1 MQTLKSNAKKV
12 FLQVYGDDPE
22 TPDELHRTA
31 RKIKKMAKNPF
42 IPFSRPWIDDTEIE
56 AVSQVLASKWIST
69 GNRVREF
76 ERAFA
81 EYLGVKHAIAV
92 SSCTAALH
100 LSLVVAE
107 IGSGDEVITTPYTF
121 TATAEAIRYVGAKPV
136 FVDIDPNT
144 LNIDATKIE
153 QAITPRTRAILP
165 VHIAGLPCDMDVIQD
180 ICRNHNLVLIDDA
193 AHAIPTEYK
202 GQYIGNM
209 GDLSAFSF
217 YANKNMTTGEGGMIT
232 TNNDAFAKPLRT
244 MRLHGID
251 KDAWA
256 RQSARDIW
264 RYDIATEGYKYN
276 MTDIQA
282 AMGLCQLMKLNKQH
296 ERRRNLA
303 QIYQTELASFPQIST
318 PVAPENPNEHSWH
331 LYIIQLPPGERD
343 GFIGALRE
351 ANIECSVHYIP
362 LHLFEFYQAQYG
374 YCVGDFPCAEAAFE
388 RVVSLP
394 LHPGLTE
401 AEIHIVIDA
410 IGNFFSYERS

>member
-1 MQTLKSNAKKV
+1 
-12 FLQVYGDDPE
+12 
-22 TPDELHRTA
+22 
-31 RKIKKMAKNPF
+31 MAQNPF

-76 ERAFA
+76 ERSFA

-100 LSLVVAE
+100 LSLVVA
-107 IGSGDEVITTPYTF
+107 GVGNGNEVITTPYTF

-136 FVDIDPNT
+136 FVDIHPDT

-153 QAITPRTRAILP
+153 QAITPQTKAILP
-165 VHIAGLPCDMDVIQD
+165 VHIAGIACDMDAIQD
-180 ICRNHNLVLIDDA
+180 ICQSHNLVLIDDA

-202 GQYIGNM
+202 GQSIGNI

-217 YANKNMTTGEGGMIT
+217 YANKNLTTGEGGMIT

-256 RQSARDIW
+256 RQSQRDIW
-264 RYDIATEGYKYN
+264 RYDITTEGYKYN

-296 ERRRNLA
+296 ERRRNFA
-303 QIYQTELASFPQIST
+303 QIYQTELAKFPQISP
-318 PVAPENPNEHSWH
+318 PVAPDNPREHAWH
-331 LYIIQLPPGERD
+331 LYIIRLQTGNRD
-343 GFIGALRE
+343 DFVEFLRA

-362 LHLFEFYQAQYG
+362 LHLFEFYQERYG
-374 YCVGDFPCAEAAFE
+374 YRVGDFPCAEAAYE

-394 LHPGLTE
+394 LHPGLTDGD
-401 AEIHIVIDA
+401 IYTVIAA
-410 IGNFFSYERS
+410 IGKILNA

>member
-1 MQTLKSNAKKV
+1 
-12 FLQVYGDDPE
+12 
-22 TPDELHRTA
+22 
-31 RKIKKMAKNPF
+31 MAKNPF

-76 ERAFA
+76 ERSFA

-100 LSLVVAE
+100 LSLVVAG
-107 IGSGDEVITTPYTF
+107 IGNDDEVITTPYTF

-136 FVDIDPNT
+136 FVDIHPDT
-144 LNIDATKIE
+144 LNIDTNKIE
-153 QAITPRTRAILP
+153 QAITPQTKAILP
-165 VHIAGLPCDMDVIQD
+165 VHIAGIACDMDALQD
-180 ICRNHNLVLIDDA
+180 ICQNHNLVLIDDA

-202 GQYIGNM
+202 GQSIGNI

-217 YANKNMTTGEGGMIT
+217 YANKNLTTGEGGMIT
-232 TNNDAFAKPLRT
+232 TNSDAFAKPLRP

-256 RQSARDIW
+256 RQSQRDIW
-264 RYDIATEGYKYN
+264 RYDITTEGYKYN

-296 ERRRNLA
+296 ERRRNFA
-303 QIYQTELASFPQIST
+303 QIYQTELAKFPQIST
-318 PVAPENPNEHSWH
+318 PMVPDNPREHSWH
-331 LYIIQLPPGERD
+331 LYIIQLQNGDRNE
-343 GFIGALRE
+343 FVASLSE

-362 LHLFEFYQAQYG
+362 LHLFEFYQEKYG
-374 YCVGDFPCAEAAFE
+374 YRVGDFPCAEAAFE

-394 LHPGLTE
+394 LHPGLTDGD
-401 AEIHIVIDA
+401 IHTVVAA
-410 IGNFFSYERS
+410 IGKILNA

>member
-1 MQTLKSNAKKV
+1 
-12 FLQVYGDDPE
+12 
-22 TPDELHRTA
+22 
-31 RKIKKMAKNPF
+31 MAQNPF

-100 LSLVVAE
+100 LSLVVA
-107 IGSGDEVITTPYTF
+107 GVGNDDEVITTPYTF

-136 FVDIDPNT
+136 FVDIHPDT

-153 QAITPRTRAILP
+153 RAITPQTKAILP
-165 VHIAGLPCDMDVIQD
+165 VHIAGIACDMDAIQD

-202 GQYIGNM
+202 GQSIGNI

-217 YANKNMTTGEGGMIT
+217 YANKNLTTGEGGMIT
-232 TNNDAFAKPLRT
+232 TNSDAFAEPLRT

-256 RQSARDIW
+256 RQSQRDIW
-264 RYDIATEGYKYN
+264 RYDITTEGYKYN

-296 ERRRNLA
+296 ERRRNFA
-303 QIYQTELASFPQIST
+303 QIYQTELAKFPQIST
-318 PVAPENPNEHSWH
+318 PAVPENPREHSWH
-331 LYIIQLPPGERD
+331 LYIIQLYTGNRD
-343 GFIGALRE
+343 EVVASLSE

-362 LHLFEFYQAQYG
+362 LHLFEFYQEKYG
-374 YCVGDFPCAEAAFE
+374 YRVGDFPCAEAAYE

-394 LHPGLTE
+394 LHPGLIDGD
-401 AEIHIVIDA
+401 IHTVIAA
-410 IGNFFSYERS
+410 IEKILNA

>member
-1 MQTLKSNAKKV
+1 
-12 FLQVYGDDPE
+12 
-22 TPDELHRTA
+22 
-31 RKIKKMAKNPF
+31 MAENRF

-69 GNRVREF
+69 GNRTREF

-136 FVDIDPNT
+136 FVDIHPDT
-144 LNIDATKIE
+144 LNIDTSKIE
-153 QAITPRTRAILP
+153 QAITPRTKAILP
-165 VHIAGLPCDMDVIQD
+165 VHIAGLPCDMDTLRD
-180 ICRNHNLVLIDDA
+180 ISQNHNLTLIDDA
-193 AHAIPTEYK
+193 AHAIPVEYK
-202 GQYIGNM
+202 EQYIGAL

-217 YANKNMTTGEGGMIT
+217 YANKNLTTGEGGMIT
-232 TNNDAFAKPLRT
+232 TNNDTFAKLLRT

-256 RQSARDIW
+256 RQSQRNIW

-296 ERRRNLA
+296 ERRRNFA
-303 QIYQTELASFPQIST
+303 QLYQTELAKFPQIRT
-318 PVAPENPNEHSWH
+318 PMAPDNPREHAWH
-331 LYIIQLPPGERD
+331 LYIIQLQTGNRD
-343 GFIGALRE
+343 DFVEFLRE

-362 LHLFEFYQAQYG
+362 LHLFAFYQEQYG
-374 YCVGDFPCAEAAFE
+374 YQVGDFPCAEAAFE

-401 AEIHIVIDA
+401 EDIHIVVDV
-410 IGNFFSYERS
+410 IGKVLAS

>member
-1 MQTLKSNAKKV
+1 
-12 FLQVYGDDPE
+12 
-22 TPDELHRTA
+22 
-31 RKIKKMAKNPF
+31 MAKNPF

-121 TATAEAIRYVGAKPV
+121 TATAEAIRYVDAKPI
-136 FVDIDPNT
+136 FVDIHPDT
-144 LNIDATKIE
+144 LNIDTSKIE
-153 QAITPRTRAILP
+153 QAITSRTKAILP
-165 VHIAGLPCDMDVIQD
+165 VHIAGIPCDMDALRD
-180 ICRNHNLVLIDDA
+180 ISQNHNLMLIDDA
-193 AHAIPTEYK
+193 AHAIPVEYK
-202 GQYIGNM
+202 GQHIGAI

-217 YANKNMTTGEGGMIT
+217 YANKNLTTAEGGMIT
-232 TNNDAFAKPLRT
+232 TNSDAFAKPLRT

-256 RQSARDIW
+256 RQSQRNIW

-296 ERRRNLA
+296 ERRRNFA
-303 QIYQTELASFPQIST
+303 QIYQTELAKFSQIRT
-318 PVAPENPNEHSWH
+318 PVSPDNPREHAWH
-331 LYIIQLPPGERD
+331 LYIIQLQTGNRD
-343 GFIGALRE
+343 AFVEALSE

-362 LHLFEFYQAQYG
+362 LHLFDFYQDQYG
-374 YCVGDFPCAEAAFE
+374 YRVGDFPCAEAAFE

-401 AEIHIVIDA
+401 SDVYHVIDI
-410 IGNFFSYERS
+410 IGKTLISLEKVSGTIN

>member
-1 MQTLKSNAKKV
+1 MEQK
-12 FLQVYGDDPE
+12 
-22 TPDELHRTA
+22 
-31 RKIKKMAKNPF
+31 PF

-56 AVSQVLASKWIST
+56 AVSEVLASKWIST
-69 GNRVREF
+69 GARVREF

-100 LSLVVAE
+100 LSLVVSG
-107 IGSGDEVITTPYTF
+107 IGVGDEVITTPYTF

-136 FVDIDPNT
+136 FVDIDPET
-144 LNIDATKIE
+144 LNIDITKIAP
-153 QAITPRTRAILP
+153 AITSRTKAMMP
-165 VHIAGLPCDMDVIQD
+165 VHIAGLPCNMDALRE
-180 ICRNHNLVLIDDA
+180 ICQTHNLLLIDDA
-193 AHAIPTEYK
+193 AHAIPAEYK
-202 GQYIGNM
+202 GQYIGSL

-217 YANKNMTTGEGGMIT
+217 YANKNMTTAEGGMIT
-232 TNNDAFAKPLRT
+232 TNNDALAEPLQT

-256 RQSARDIW
+256 RQSGRSIW
-264 RYDIATEGYKYN
+264 RYDITTEGYKYN

-296 ERRRNLA
+296 ERRQNFV
-303 QIYQTELASFPQIST
+303 QIYQSELAKFPQVST
-318 PVAPENPNEHSWH
+318 PFVPGNSAEHAWH
-331 LYIIQLPPGERD
+331 LYIIQLHTGNRD
-343 GFIGALRE
+343 EFVESLRE

-362 LHLFEFYQAQYG
+362 LHLFEFYQKQYG
-374 YCVGDFPCAEAAFE
+374 YSVGDFPCAEEVFE

-401 AEIHIVIDA
+401 SDVHLVIDA
-410 IGNFFSYERS
+410 IGKILRRL

>member
-1 MQTLKSNAKKV
+1 
-12 FLQVYGDDPE
+12 
-22 TPDELHRTA
+22 
-31 RKIKKMAKNPF
+31 MAENRF

-136 FVDIDPNT
+136 FVDIHPDT
-144 LNIDATKIE
+144 LNIDTSKIE
-153 QAITPRTRAILP
+153 QAITSRTKAILP
-165 VHIAGLPCDMDVIQD
+165 VHIAGIPCDMDALRD
-180 ICRNHNLVLIDDA
+180 ISQNHNLMLIDDA
-193 AHAIPTEYK
+193 AHAIPVEYK
-202 GQYIGNM
+202 GQHIGAI

-217 YANKNMTTGEGGMIT
+217 YANKNLTTAEGGMIT
-232 TNNDAFAKPLRT
+232 TNSDAFAKPLRT
-244 MRLHGID
+244 MRLHGIN

-256 RQSARDIW
+256 RQSQRNIW

-296 ERRRNLA
+296 ERRRNFA
-303 QIYQTELASFPQIST
+303 QIYQTELAKFPQIRT
-318 PVAPENPNEHSWH
+318 PVSPDNPREHAWH
-331 LYIIQLPPGERD
+331 LYIIQLQTGNRD
-343 GFIGALRE
+343 AFVEALSE

-362 LHLFEFYQAQYG
+362 LHLFDFYQDQYG
-374 YCVGDFPCAEAAFE
+374 YRVGDFPCAEAAFE
-388 RVVSLP
+388 GVVSLP

-401 AEIHIVIDA
+401 EEIHIVIDE
-410 IGNFFSYERS
+410 IGKLLDS

>member
-1 MQTLKSNAKKV
+1 
-12 FLQVYGDDPE
+12 
-22 TPDELHRTA
+22 
-31 RKIKKMAKNPF
+31 MAQNPF

-81 EYLGVKHAIAV
+81 EHLGVKHAIAV

-100 LSLVVAE
+100 LSLVVT
-107 IGSGDEVITTPYTF
+107 GVGNGDEVITTPYTF

-136 FVDIDPNT
+136 FVDIHPDT
-144 LNIDATKIE
+144 LNIDTTKIE
-153 QAITPRTRAILP
+153 RAITSRTKAILP
-165 VHIAGLPCDMDVIQD
+165 VHIAGIACDMDAIQN
-180 ICRNHNLVLIDDA
+180 ICRNYNLVLIDDA

-202 GQYIGNM
+202 GQSIGNI

-217 YANKNMTTGEGGMIT
+217 YANKNLTTGEGGMIT
-232 TNNDAFAKPLRT
+232 TNSDAFAKPLRT

-256 RQSARDIW
+256 RQSQRDIW
-264 RYDIATEGYKYN
+264 RYDITTEGYKYN

-296 ERRRNLA
+296 ERRRNFA
-303 QIYQTELASFPQIST
+303 QIYQTELANFPQIST
-318 PVAPENPNEHSWH
+318 PAVPDNPSEHSWH
-331 LYIIQLPPGERD
+331 LYIIQLHTGNRD
-343 GFIGALRE
+343 EVVASLRE

-362 LHLFEFYQAQYG
+362 LHLFDFYQEQYG
-374 YCVGDFPCAEAAFE
+374 YRVGDFPCAEAAFE

-401 AEIHIVIDA
+401 EDLHTVIAA
-410 IGNFFSYERS
+410 IGKILNT

>member
-1 MQTLKSNAKKV
+1 
-12 FLQVYGDDPE
+12 
-22 TPDELHRTA
+22 
-31 RKIKKMAKNPF
+31 MANNRF

-69 GNRVREF
+69 GNRAREF

-100 LSLVVAE
+100 LSLVVAG

-136 FVDIDPNT
+136 FVDIHPDT
-144 LNIDATKIE
+144 LNIDTNKVE
-153 QAITPRTRAILP
+153 PAITPRTKAILP
-165 VHIAGLPCDMDVIQD
+165 VHIAGIPCDMNALKD
-180 ICRNHNLVLIDDA
+180 ISQRHNLTLIDDA
-193 AHAIPTEYK
+193 AHAIPAEYR
-202 GQYIGNM
+202 GQHIGSI

-217 YANKNMTTGEGGMIT
+217 YANKNLTTGEGGMIT
-232 TNNDAFAKPLRT
+232 TNSDAFAEPLRT
-244 MRLHGID
+244 MRLHGIN

-256 RQSARDIW
+256 RQSQRNIW
-264 RYDIATEGYKYN
+264 YYEITTEGYKYN

-296 ERRRNLA
+296 ERRRNFA
-303 QIYQTELASFPQIST
+303 QIYQTELAKFAQIST
-318 PVAPENPNEHSWH
+318 PVAPDNAREHAWH
-331 LYIIQLPPGERD
+331 LYIIQLNTGNRD
-343 GFIGALRE
+343 KFVEALRE

-362 LHLFEFYQAQYG
+362 LHLFEFYQERYG
-374 YCVGDFPCAEAAFE
+374 YGVGDFPCAEAAFE

-410 IGNFFSYERS
+410 IGKTLAL

>member
-1 MQTLKSNAKKV
+1 MAKK
-12 FLQVYGDDPE
+12 
-22 TPDELHRTA
+22 
-31 RKIKKMAKNPF
+31 PF

-69 GNRVREF
+69 GTKVREF
-76 ERAFA
+76 ERSFA

-100 LSLVVAE
+100 LSLVVAG
-107 IGSGDEVITTPYTF
+107 ISSGDEVITTPYTF

-136 FVDIDPNT
+136 FVDIQPDT
-144 LNIDATKIE
+144 LNIDITKIE
-153 QAITPRTRAILP
+153 QAITRRTKAILP
-165 VHIAGLPCDMDVIQD
+165 VHFAGLPCNMDVLQD
-180 ICRNHNLVLIDDA
+180 ICRNHDLTLIDDA

-202 GQYIGNM
+202 GQYIGGI

-217 YANKNMTTGEGGMIT
+217 YANKNMTTAEGGMVT

-251 KDAWA
+251 KDAWT
-256 RQSARDIW
+256 RQSQRDIW

-296 ERRRNLA
+296 ERRRDLA
-303 QIYQTELASFPQIST
+303 QIYQTELANFPQIST
-318 PVAPENPNEHSWH
+318 PVVPDNPREHSYH

-343 GFIGALRE
+343 GFVGALRE

-362 LHLFEFYQAQYG
+362 LHLFEFYQKEYDYG
-374 YCVGDFPCAEAAFE
+374 IGDFPCAEAAFE

-394 LHPGLTE
+394 LHPALTE
-401 AEIHIVIDA
+401 EEIHIVIDE
-410 IGNFFSYERS
+410 IGKIVGQ

>member
-1 MQTLKSNAKKV
+1 
-12 FLQVYGDDPE
+12 
-22 TPDELHRTA
+22 
-31 RKIKKMAKNPF
+31 MAENRF

-56 AVSQVLASKWIST
+56 AVSQVLASKWISS

-136 FVDIDPNT
+136 FVDIHPDT
-144 LNIDATKIE
+144 LNIDTGKIE
-153 QAITPRTRAILP
+153 QAITSRTKAILP
-165 VHIAGLPCDMDVIQD
+165 VHIAGIPCDMDALRD
-180 ICRNHNLVLIDDA
+180 ISQNHNLMLIDDA
-193 AHAIPTEYK
+193 AHAIPVEYK
-202 GQYIGNM
+202 GQHIGAI

-217 YANKNMTTGEGGMIT
+217 YANKNLTTAEGGMIT
-232 TNNDAFAKPLRT
+232 TNSDAFAKPLRT
-244 MRLHGID
+244 MRLHGIN

-256 RQSARDIW
+256 RQSQRNIW

-296 ERRRNLA
+296 ERRRNFA
-303 QIYQTELASFPQIST
+303 QIYQTELSKFPQIST
-318 PVAPENPNEHSWH
+318 PVSPDNPREHAWH
-331 LYIIQLPPGERD
+331 LYIIQLQTGNRD
-343 GFIGALRE
+343 AFVESLSE

-362 LHLFEFYQAQYG
+362 LHLFDFYQERYG
-374 YCVGDFPCAEAAFE
+374 YRVGDFPCAEAAFE

-401 AEIHIVIDA
+401 EEIHIVIDE
-410 IGNFFSYERS
+410 IGKLLDS

>member
-1 MQTLKSNAKKV
+1 
-12 FLQVYGDDPE
+12 
-22 TPDELHRTA
+22 
-31 RKIKKMAKNPF
+31 MANNRF

-100 LSLVVAE
+100 LSLVVAG
-107 IGSGDEVITTPYTF
+107 IGSDDEVITTPYTF

-136 FVDIDPNT
+136 FVDIHPDT
-144 LNIDATKIE
+144 LNIDTSKVE
-153 QAITPRTRAILP
+153 QAITPRTKAILP
-165 VHIAGLPCDMDVIQD
+165 VHIAGIPCDMNALQD
-180 ICRNHNLVLIDDA
+180 ISQRHNLTLIDDA
-193 AHAIPTEYK
+193 AHAIPVEYR
-202 GQYIGNM
+202 GQHIGSI

-217 YANKNMTTGEGGMIT
+217 YANKNLTTGEGGMIT
-232 TNNDAFAKPLRT
+232 TNSDAFAEPLRT

-256 RQSARDIW
+256 RQSQRNIW
-264 RYDIATEGYKYN
+264 HYDITTEGYKYN

-296 ERRRNLA
+296 ERRRNFA
-303 QIYQTELASFPQIST
+303 QIYQTELAKFAQITT
-318 PVAPENPNEHSWH
+318 PVAPDNAREHAWH
-331 LYIIQLPPGERD
+331 LYIIQLQTGNRD
-343 GFIGALRE
+343 AFVEALSE

-362 LHLFEFYQAQYG
+362 LHLFEFYQERYG
-374 YCVGDFPCAEAAFE
+374 YRVGDFPCAEAAFE

-401 AEIHIVIDA
+401 DDVHIVINA
-410 IGNFFSYERS
+410 IGNFFSQID